1 MDAGGG
7 HGFDA
12 PLADGCVPDSFHA
25 MLEVAL
31 APAGASHGGAVEG
44 GNGARGVTCHPGL
57 GLSLAGLGIEM
68 SSIFVN

>member
-1 MDAGGG
+1 MDAGGA
-7 HGFDA
+7 HSFDA

-31 APAGASHGGAVEG
+31 TPAGASHGGAVEG
-44 GNGARGVTCHPGL
+44 GDGARGVTCQPGL

-68 SSIFVN
+68 GSIFVN